1 MIPPERLQ
9 STLRGG
15 IQRLKLLSLII
26 FASIAASSVMTHTSI
41 AADMDDMTGGE
52 AYVDGFQVKEQK
64 DGIGPFDDDDDAG
77 NDSSD
82 SNLIVRSFDSINYM
96 LEYTTELVNQSQ
108 PATKGASLYATFILP
123 MSQEKA
129 RFNLNAMNWIVDKRL
144 VYSYSDGTE
153 SETLNKTKTVVK
165 QTLTGKRILEN
176 KSSDD
181 RVPGAGQL
189 SVGILV
195 KAAEN
200 GVKIHPEFKLRCSGT
215 TIEKKCEAKT
225 VTVSAAPRYNIEVK
239 GNDGNT
245 ARNIIYADSNTGD
258 VQIQDKEG
266 LTKGRIYGRSVA
278 LALWNTS
285 ADKGLKGIEL
295 PQGDITYDITTTATL
310 DNQDS
315 TDNGDFGVSLWD
327 YKENNLKDTGHLKR
341 KMAYLGED
349 RARFGAYNSVINSL
363 RENNDTMDS
372 AYEGGTISAITD
384 SKNPAVMHVTI
395 SGYQFDTDNFVFPS
409 TVCYYEKSNHS
420 TFPANIG
427 YFSVGYFQYLARF
440 PRQVDSTKNFFVKTA
455 VDNFHVRTK
464 SGAECTTEMK
474 ANDNVVTS
482 NVVLYAPG
490 SFSKYSYFDGAR
502 QSSWAS
508 GDGWGIP
515 GEDNRGCFT
524 RISYSGSD
532 PLQSVDVLMKIDT
545 KALEVRKNTSVTT
558 FFPATTLFNDSNIQ
572 TLYAVKPDGNG
583 WDSDDEMQSTRQE
596 QLLYFNSY
604 DALIASKKT
613 CVAVL
618 YRMRN
623 VQIYATRDCP
633 QFNMHYHVKDN
644 AENGYVAQVIADVR
658 AWKIPNP
665 GESII
670 GTNSDGSIGTV
681 MDSDYGN
688 TKWVNGYTKPDF
700 KDYTPYKKRTYAN
713 GTISGGHTNGIQGG
727 DSLLIVTANNRINI
741 EVDDKTGNATKKE
754 TYDLDAGERTTTFK
768 VSPAIDLA
776 SANQSTTGSGAKG
789 TAQVTVTLPVGLTYK
804 SSSIEPTSIK
814 QNSNGT
820 TTVIFDYQNV
830 TAGKAINPFTI
841 SCTIGFAGTD
851 HDVQNNQQLTAT
863 AQITSL
869 LDSRKPTK
877 ARGTIADAS
886 ITVVRLAA
894 LSVSKFVS
902 PAHGNLGSS
911 HTWTLNFGNSSQTDV
926 FDVHIAD
933 VMPYVGDNRGTKFT
947 GDYHIK
953 KITLDLSKAS
963 RLKNAIAAQPIYYTS
978 DASIRKDGE
987 DKIVNLSTTAT
998 FKSLGEP
1005 TAAGDKLVWDNLD
1018 MTQEQLKAWRLDLAK
1033 MPGNEY
1039 ISVIIDVSTS
1049 DADGNLYKDSNG
1061 KTQQPDDIYAN
1072 TFAEYATGQAA
1083 IVHSN
1088 VVNTTVR
1095 SANITVSKQWK
1106 GDDGHTQF
1114 RPKTVIANVTGSD
1127 GFSNDVTLA
1136 ASNNW
1141 TDTVKGLPYYDENGD
1156 RIIYTVAEP
1165 NVSNDYSSE
1174 VTGNADDGFTI
1185 TNTYTY
1191 NAKGKIHLTAKKKIT
1206 GREFENGDSMTFA
1219 VHGTV
1224 SKSDGEKDLTAPL
1237 DGTTVTISPTSGTE
1251 ADIDFGEA
1259 TIDSSFEGRT
1269 VTYQISETTVTG
1281 RGMSKDTS
1289 TKTVTFAV
1297 SDPNHDGT
1305 LTVKRSDTNG
1315 DIVFTNAFTPSSQ
1328 TGSVT
1333 IKKTL
1338 TGRSWKDGET
1348 FPITITPTATS
1359 NITAEQAKAA
1369 LPSGADSPSF
1379 AKPSSGQ
1386 ESSLTISGFT
1396 FKAKG
1401 VYRYE
1406 IKEKL
1411 PEGATN
1417 GKKGGMTYD
1426 TAAFIVSFNV
1436 TQDAKTGNLSVTKS
1450 MQRSDGKDTDTFTN
1464 RYTSTGAFIIKGT
1477 KTLNGRMMK
1486 EGEFAFELVD
1496 SNGSVIDTVTN
1507 KADGTFSFKKIDV
1520 SADDNGKESKYTVR
1534 EKSGTLGGITYDTH
1548 ICTVTA
1554 TPTDT
1559 GNGTVDVKLVY
1570 SDGNAAKFVNSYN
1583 AKGTLNFDTLSKR
1596 VTGRSFLDGDSI
1608 TFHLIGE
1615 VIDAADM
1622 KAPMPSNVDS
1632 NGNITIKP
1640 QAGQKQVDIALGHT
1654 SIASKYTGHTLRYT
1668 LTETKADAH
1677 GLSIDTSK
1685 KVFEFKVTDT
1695 QSNGHL
1701 TIQSTSPDNRTFT
1714 DSFTP
1719 DPIKI
1724 SFQLKKQLNGRSW
1737 KANEKFDVDITAR
1750 GSKSITETESTE
1762 ALGSKTRTVSI
1773 TAPQSGN
1780 ETGSIDI
1787 PLTIKK
1793 PGTYVYE
1800 AVEKNAGQTKNGISY
1815 DGRKI
1820 TIEVSVAQNTE
1831 TDGKLYKTTTTYTT
1845 DKNEATD
1852 TFINNYSSQGSLDEI
1867 KVTKNLVG
1875 RKWKDSDKFQFRIS
1889 AGDDATSA
1897 AIYSTDIIMPTN
1909 DTITVLN
1916 SNSHTTSFDSIIFKK
1931 SGTYRFD
1938 ITELNHGI
1946 AGVDIAPKTT
1956 ITVNA
1961 VDDGNGTIKCT
1972 VNGTSNIVFTDYYA
1986 KNEKVTVP
1994 INGIKTLSHNGYEKA
2009 PDITGRYTFA
2019 MKDANGN
2026 TIDTVT
2032 NGSNGDIKFSPLTY
2046 AIDDLSDVQP
2056 DETGI
2061 RTKTFTYTV
2070 SENGTIDG
2078 ITNDT
2083 DKTFTVTLTDDGNGN
2098 LTASITKDS
2107 KGHAFSFTNTFAA
2120 SATIPPISGTKT
2132 LKNAPQNNE
2141 SSYSFKIAPADDET
2155 SKSIDNGFVSF
2166 KQGGTY
2172 QEVSCKAGEKFSFDE
2187 ITATRP
2193 GTYKFKVSEIIP
2205 TDDKKAAG
2213 VEYDKTE
2220 YTMTYTVSENGTSTM
2235 DVNADKDN
2243 AKSCD
2248 FTNIYKAAG
2257 SIALKANKTIDGK
2270 TLDDGEFEFELRD
2283 ENGNAISTTKNDANG
2298 NITFDKIEYGIE
2310 DISKKHNYT
2319 IVEKKGNEAGV
2330 TYDDKVISVDVTVS
2344 DNGDGTLL
2352 VDASYDGAKDTET
2365 FHNTYTKPT
2374 ISDIMNDLVQ
2384 TGVEALPYIAGTIIC
2399 MIISLIAIKRRK
2411 RK

>member
-1 MIPPERLQ
+1 MTRFRIRL
-9 STLRGG
+9 LAP
-15 IQRLKLLSLII
+15 LLAALAVSLN
-26 FASIAASSVMTHTSI
+26 AMTGTSL
-41 AADMDDMTGGE
+41 AADMTDTTGGE

-64 DGIGPFDDDDDAG
+64 DGIGPFDDNDDAG

-82 SNLIVRSFDSINYM
+82 SNLIVRSFDSISYM
-96 LEYTTELVNQSQ
+96 LEYTTELVNQSK
-108 PATKGASLYATFILP
+108 PATQGASLYATFTLP
-123 MSQEKA
+123 MAPDKA

-153 SETLNKTKTVVK
+153 SETIDKTKTIVK
-165 QTLTGKRILEN
+165 QTLTGKRILGN

-200 GVKIHPEFKLRCSGT
+200 GVKIRPSFKLRCGGT
-215 TIEKKCEAKT
+215 AIEKACEAKT
-225 VTVSAAPRYNIEVK
+225 VTVSAAPRYNIQVRD
-239 GNDGNT
+239 NYYTN
-245 ARNIIYADSNTGD
+245 RNIANVDTNNGS
-258 VQIQDKEG
+258 VQIQEG
-266 LTKGRIYGRSVA
+266 DNLGHGRIYGRSVA

-295 PQGDITYDITTTATL
+295 PQGDITYDITTTASL
-310 DNQDS
+310 DGNDATDS
-315 TDNGDFGVSLWD
+315 GDWGVSLWD
-327 YKENNLKDTGHLKR
+327 YKENDTSGKGHLGR
-341 KMAYLGED
+341 QMYIFSDSLSC
-349 RARFGAYNSVINSL
+349 FGAYNSVLNSL
-363 RENNDTMDS
+363 KTNHDPIDS
-372 AYEGGTISAITD
+372 AYDGGTISAETD
-384 SKNPAVMHVTI
+384 ASNLSTLHVKI

-409 TVCYYEKSNHS
+409 KVAWYDS
-420 TFPANIG
+420 TSAKFPANVG
-427 YFSVGYFQYLARF
+427 YFSVGYFQYFARF
-440 PRQVDSTKNFFVKTA
+440 PKNVDKTHNFIVKTNVSNLHA
-455 VDNFHVRTK
+455 TTV
-464 SGAECTTEMK
+464 SGATCTTETK
-474 ANDNVVTS
+474 TDDNSAANT
-482 NVVLYAPG
+482 VVLYAPG
-490 SFSKYSYFDGAR
+490 SFSKYSVLGLNESYWNAGD
-502 QSSWAS
+502 SWSTPGVTAS
-508 GDGWGIP
+508 
-515 GEDNRGCFT
+515 CYS
-524 RISYSGSD
+524 RISYYGTD
-532 PLQSVDVLMKIDT
+532 PLQSVDLLMKFDT
-545 KALEVRKNTSVTT
+545 TALELRPGESVITL
-558 FFPATTLFNDSNIQ
+558 FPQTTLFDKSNVQI
-572 TLYAVKPDGNG
+572 LYAVKSDGNG
-583 WDSDDEMQSTRQE
+583 WTSDDEMQATRQE
-596 QLLYFNSY
+596 QLLYFDSY
-604 DALIASKKT
+604 DKLTTSKKT

-623 VQIYATRDCP
+623 VKLYVTRDSP
-633 QFNMHYHVKDN
+633 QFNMTYQVKEN
-644 AENGYVAQVIADVR
+644 AQNGYVAQVVADAR
-658 AWKIPNP
+658 AWKVPNP

-670 GTNSDGSIGTV
+670 GTNADGSIGTV

-688 TKWVNGYTKPDF
+688 TKWVTGYAEPEY
-700 KDYTPYKKRTYAN
+700 KDYTPYKKTTYSN
-713 GTISGGHTNGIQGG
+713 GTISGGHKNGFHGG
-727 DSLLIVTANNRINI
+727 DSLLIVTAKNRVNI
-741 EVDDKTGNATKKE
+741 EVNDKTGNDAKKE
-754 TYDLDAGERTTTFK
+754 TYDLDAGERTATFK
-768 VSPAIDLA
+768 VSPSIDLA
-776 SANQSTTGSGAKG
+776 SANQSTIGSGAKG
-789 TAQVTVTLPVGLTYK
+789 TAQITVTLPVGLTYK

-814 QNSNGT
+814 QNKDGT
-820 TTVIFDYQNV
+820 TTVTFDYQSV
-830 TAGKAINPFTI
+830 TAGKAIDPFTI
-841 SCTIGFAGTD
+841 ACTIGFAGTD
-851 HDVQNNQQLTAT
+851 HDVQNNQQLTAS
-863 AQITSL
+863 AKITSS
-869 LDSRKPTK
+869 LDGKVPTK

-1426 TAAFIVSFNV
+1426 TAAFLISFNV
-1436 TQDAKTGNLSVTKS
+1436 TQDAKTGNLSVTES
-1450 MQRSDGKDTDTFTN
+1450 MKRSDGKDTDSFTN
-1464 RYTSTGAFIIKGT
+1464 KYVATGSFVIKGT
-1477 KTLNGRMMK
+1477 KTLNGRTMNA
-1486 EGEFAFELVD
+1486 GEFAFELLD
-1496 SNGSVIDTVTN
+1496 STGTVIDTVSNT
-1507 KADGTFSFKKIDV
+1507 ADGKFMFKAISV
-1520 SADDNGKESKYTVR
+1520 SADDGGKERNYAIR
-1534 EKSGTLGGITYDTH
+1534 ERKGNSGGVTYDEHT
-1548 ICTVTA
+1548 CTVKA
-1554 TPTDT
+1554 TPIDN
-1559 GNGTVDVKLVY
+1559 GNGTVDVKLAY
-1570 SDGNAAKFVNSYN
+1570 SDGDSAKFTNSYN
-1583 AKGTLNFDTLSKR
+1583 ANGTINFSTLTKR
-1596 VTGRSFLDGDSI
+1596 VKGRTFLDGDSI
-1608 TFHLIGE
+1608 TFHLAGE
-1615 VIDAADM
+1615 VVDDASL
-1622 KAPMPSNVDS
+1622 KAPMPSNVDAS
-1632 NGNITIKP
+1632 GNITIKP
-1640 QAGQKQVDIALGHT
+1640 EAGQQQSDITLGNAT
-1654 SIASKYTGHTLRYT
+1654 IDSKYAGHTLRYT
-1668 LTETKADAH
+1668 LTEASANAH

-1685 KVFEFKVTDT
+1685 KVFEFKVSDT
-1695 QSNGHL
+1695 SFNGRL
-1701 TIQSTSPDNRTFT
+1701 NIQSTSPDNRTFT
-1714 DSFTP
+1714 DEFTP
-1719 DPIKI
+1719 DQIAT
-1724 SFQLKKQLNGRSW
+1724 SFTLGKRLDGRTW
-1737 KANEKFDVDITAR
+1737 KANERFDVDITAKA
-1750 GSKSITETESTE
+1750 SDSVTESESTE
-1762 ALGSKTRTVSI
+1762 ALGTKTKTVSVS
-1773 TAPQSGN
+1773 APQSGSG
-1780 ETGSIDI
+1780 TGSIDI

-1793 PGTYVYE
+1793 PGTYIYE
-1800 AVEKNAGQTKNGISY
+1800 ATERNASKTLNGITY
-1815 DGRKI
+1815 DKRTI
-1820 TIEVSVAQNTE
+1820 TVSLDVAQDTE
-1831 TDGKLYKTTTTYTT
+1831 SDGKLRVTNIEYTT
-1845 DKNEATD
+1845 SRNEATN
-1852 TFINNYSSQGSLDEI
+1852 TFINEYATSGTLDGI
-1867 KVTKNLVG
+1867 NVTKKLIG
-1875 RKWKDSDKFQFRIS
+1875 RDWRDSDQFKFRI
-1889 AGDDATSA
+1889 APGDDATSS
-1897 AIYSTDIIMPTN
+1897 AIYDTSVTLPAD
-1909 DTITVLN
+1909 DTITV
-1916 SNSHTTSFDSIIFKK
+1916 SNDGKHSASFGKISFKK
-1931 SGTYRFD
+1931 PGTYTFD
-1938 ITELNHGI
+1938 IAELDHGI
-1946 AGVDIAPKTT
+1946 SGVDIAPKAT
-1956 ITVNA
+1956 ITVKA
-1961 VDDGNGTIKCT
+1961 VDDGNGKISCN
-1972 VNGTSNIVFTDYYA
+1972 VAEGTNVTFTDYYA
-1986 KNEKVTVP
+1986 KDAEINVP
-1994 INGIKTLSHNGYEKA
+1994 INGKKTLSHDRYDKA
-2009 PDITGRYTFA
+2009 PDITGKYAFA
-2019 MKDANGN
+2019 LKDANGD
-2026 TIDTVT
+2026 TIATTT
-2032 NGSNGDIKFSPLTY
+2032 NDKEGNITFAPFHYTM
-2046 AIDDLSDVQP
+2046 DDLSDVQS
-2056 DETGI
+2056 DADGT
-2061 RTKTFTYTV
+2061 RTKTLTYTV
-2070 SENGTIDG
+2070 SEDGSIDG
-2078 ITNDT
+2078 VTNDT
-2083 DKTFTVTLTDDGNGN
+2083 DKTISVILIDDGNGN
-2098 LTASITKDS
+2098 LTAKTIGTDDE
-2107 KGHAFSFTNTFAA
+2107 HAFAFTNTFSA
-2120 SATIPPISGTKT
+2120 SASIPAITGSKT
-2132 LKNAPQNNE
+2132 LKNAPSNDE
-2141 SSYSFKIAPADDET
+2141 STYSFRLSPSDDATAEAV
-2155 SKSIDNGFVSF
+2155 DNGYLSF
-2166 KQGGTY
+2166 TDGGKY
-2172 QEVSCKAGEKFSFDE
+2172 QDVSCKAGEKFAFDE
-2187 ITATRP
+2187 MVVTRP
-2193 GTYKFKVSEIIP
+2193 GTYTLKVSENIP
-2205 TDDKKAAG
+2205 TDDKKVPG

-2220 YTMTYTVSENGTSTM
+2220 YTISYTVSANGTSKM
-2235 DVNADKDN
+2235 DVTPSGKNP
-2243 AKSCD
+2243 SECD
-2248 FTNIYKAAG
+2248 FENVYKAAG
-2257 SIALKANKTIDGK
+2257 SVTLKALKTIDGK
-2270 TLDDGEFEFELRD
+2270 ALEDGEFEFELRD
-2283 ENGNAISTTKNDANG
+2283 SNGNVISTARNDASG
-2298 NITFDKIEYGIE
+2298 SVTFDDIEYNIDDAGKE
-2310 DISKKHNYT
+2310 HRYT
-2319 IVEKKGNEAGV
+2319 IREKVGNELGV
-2330 TYDDKVISVDVTVS
+2330 TYDDKVISVDVKVS
-2344 DNGDGTLL
+2344 DNGDGTLS
-2352 VDASYDGAKDTET
+2352 ANTSYDGAGSEET
-2365 FHNTYTKPT
+2365 FHNAYQPPT
-2374 ISDIMNDLVQ
+2374 VSDVMSDLVQ
-2384 TGVEALPYIAGTIIC
+2384 TGIESIRYVIIGAIC
-2399 MIISLIAIKRRK
+2399 IIPIIAIVRRRM